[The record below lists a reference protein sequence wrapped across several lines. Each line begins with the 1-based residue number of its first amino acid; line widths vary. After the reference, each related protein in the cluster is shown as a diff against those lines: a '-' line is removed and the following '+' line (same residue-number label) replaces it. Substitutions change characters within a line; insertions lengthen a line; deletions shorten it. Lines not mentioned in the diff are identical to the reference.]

1 DSGGDGRH
9 RGGPGSILELQA
21 EIQEAA
27 RANTAGDGTRHAPY
41 GILGGRDGLPHR
53 YRLRSRGRRDRVL
66 RTKEVGIVVR
76 PGDVFLVE
84 SGGGGGYGD
93 PRQRAPEARAYD
105 RENGF
110 VTRGSDASRSR
121 RTTARVRSPA
131 RPRGPRRPPPR

>member
-1 DSGGDGRH
+1 
-9 RGGPGSILELQA
+9 
-21 EIQEAA
+21 
-27 RANTAGDGTRHAPY
+27 
-41 GILGGRDGLPHR
+41 
-53 YRLRSRGRRDRVL
+53 LRSRGRRDRVL

-121 RTTARVRSPA
+121 RPTARVRSPA
-131 RPRGPRRPPPR
+131 RPTRARRRPGGARPPRRGVGAPPPRRTGAAPAPPARRGNVARATGKGR